1 MGRREA
7 GRPVKPL
14 FIVIAVVVL
23 AGVVWRW
30 RRLSNERR
38 LLGLAIAAAAG
49 VYGAGVV
56 EIPNIKGLIEDV
68 GQRLGK
74 WTYLLVGAMA
84 FLETGAF
91 VGLVAPGESA
101 ILVGG
106 VVAGQGEINVVI
118 LIAIVWVCA
127 VLGDSVSFWFGRR
140 LGRGFLIRHGS
151 RVKITEDRVEQVER
165 FFARHGGPTILIG
178 RFVGLVRALAPFVAG
193 ASGMRYRRFLPYDI
207 IGAGLWGTTFVL
219 LGYVFW
225 RSFDKVATYAGQGA
239 FALGTLIA
247 VTVGGVVAYRYLK
260 VPANRATAAAWV
272 EEQADRP
279 LLRPF
284 ARVARW
290 VHRTA
295 LAPIG
300 RRLGPP
306 VRFAWARLTPGQL
319 GLELTTLLAV
329 ALVGGFVFGGL
340 ASLLSSDPFLNS
352 DRDALGYADD
362 LRSSLG
368 VDIAKGISLIG
379 STPVIVLVTLGAVA
393 FLWRRA
399 RIAEAVAIVSGT
411 ILVYAGVAIT
421 KAIEDRPRPP
431 DPLTEAAGS
440 SFPSG
445 HAAHAVV
452 FVAIAVGVA
461 HAFPRFV
468 HRAALVLAAIALVGL
483 IGVARVYLRVHYLS
497 DVVGGWALGSAVFA
511 ICGMTALIVSFMRQN
526 GVRT

>member
-1 MGRREA
+1 M
-7 GRPVKPL
+7 KPL
-14 FIVIAVVVL
+14 FVAIAVVVL
-23 AGVVWRW
+23 AGVAWRW
-30 RRLSNERR
+30 RRLSTERR
-38 LLGLAIAAAAG
+38 LLGLAIVAAAG

-74 WTYLLVGAMA
+74 WTYLLVGGLA

-106 VVAGQGEINVVI
+106 VVAGQGEINVVV

-127 VLGDSVSFWFGRR
+127 VMGDSLSFWLGRR
-140 LGRGFLIRHGS
+140 LGRGFLIRHGA

-165 FFARHGGPTILIG
+165 FFDRHGGPTILIG

-193 ASGMRYRRFLPYDI
+193 ASRMRYRRFLPYDI
-207 IGAGLWGTTFVL
+207 IGAGLWGTTFVM

-225 RSFDKVATYAGQGA
+225 RSFDQVATYAGQGA
-239 FALGTLIA
+239 FALGTLIV
-247 VTVGGVVAYRYLK
+247 VTVGGIVAYRYLK
-260 VPANRATAAAWV
+260 VPENRATAAAWI

-279 LLRPF
+279 LVRPF
-284 ARVARW
+284 ARAAVGAY
-290 VHRTA
+290 RTV
-295 LAPIG
+295 LAPVG
-300 RRLGPP
+300 RRLRQP
-306 VRFAWARLTPGQL
+306 VRFAWARLTPGEL
-319 GLELTTLLAV
+319 GLELTSLLAV
-329 ALVGGFVFGGL
+329 TLVGGFVFGGL
-340 ASLLSSDPFLNS
+340 ASLLGSDPLLNS

-362 LRSSLG
+362 VRSRLG
-368 VDIAKGISLIG
+368 VDIAKALSLIG
-379 STPVIVLVTLGAVA
+379 STPVIVVVTVAALVY
-393 FLWRRA
+393 LWRRS
-399 RIAEAVAIVSGT
+399 RIAEAVAIASGT

-421 KAIEDRPRPP
+421 KAISDRPRPP

-445 HAAHAVV
+445 HAAHAIV

-468 HRAALVLAAIALVGL
+468 HRAAFVLAAIILAGL
-483 IGVARVYLRVHYLS
+483 IGLSRIYLRVHNLS
-497 DVVGGWALGSAVFA
+497 DVVGGWALGSAIFA